1 MLLFTQSRQVGFAL
15 SITKLKIKKK
25 YVNLCDHR
33 NSAINIV
40 TDTCLPAMITKE
52 VFFSIDSKNFTFWDN
67 WKKNYQATA
76 SLSASN
82 RLILVF
88 RRYLEMFGNRQ
99 KPKRN
104 YVAADDQTDN
114 FQGLASF

>member
-1 MLLFTQSRQVGFAL
+1 
-15 SITKLKIKKK
+15 
-25 YVNLCDHR
+25 
-33 NSAINIV
+33 
-40 TDTCLPAMITKE
+40 MITKE
-52 VFFSIDSKNFTFWDN
+52 GFFRSTLKTLPFEIIE
-67 WKKNYQATA
+67 KKNYPVTA